1 MASLNYMQTTTFK
14 VFFRFFLLAMIS
26 VLLRLLHVCCMIWC
40 IFHKGLYYEQKLK
53 CACNIKDKGNLSCP
67 ISIYWRT
74 IFSRG
79 HFFAFKY
86 SKKNP
91 LRLISFETWNK
102 WWSTTH
108 KIRRGQCFPMSWVVW
123 RNDIIFNGNHLLKK
137 QPLIA

>member
-40 IFHKGLYYEQKLK
+40 IFHKGSILWAKVKMRMQLQWQRKHILP
-53 CACNIKDKGNLSCP
+53 NFNLLENHFLRC
-67 ISIYWRT
+67 
-74 IFSRG
+74 
-79 HFFAFKY
+79 HFFTFKY
-86 SKKNP
+86 SKTNP
-91 LRLISFETWNK
+91 LHLISFETWNK

-123 RNDIIFNGNHLLKK
+123 CNDFILNGNHLL
-137 QPLIA
+137 IYNR